1 VPTAALIR
9 QDDLLAR
16 FQDALAHGRDVVL
29 RAPGNADPVKDFARS
44 VVRGLERAPR
54 RLDCRFLY
62 DARGSALYERI
73 CELPEYYLTRTEAS
87 ILSRCAPRIRDV
99 TGPVTLFEL
108 GSGYSVK
115 TDRLLAAYL
124 ARDPEVRY
132 VPVDVSENALREA
145 GRAIGSRRPEV
156 QVAAVN
162 GTYEDAFPL
171 FRAASPV
178 LVVFLGSTIGN
189 LDEAES
195 DIFLGRVA
203 AHLDPG
209 DFFLLGVDLVKEA
222 ARIEAAYND
231 AAGVTEAF
239 TKNLFV
245 RMNRELG
252 AGLDVGSIEHV
263 ARYNARRRQIEI
275 HARFESA
282 QTLEVAPL
290 GEAFRIAAGE
300 EILVEISRKFL
311 IGDLVPRLESFGFA
325 VREIFTDPRRWFALI
340 LMERTRPTGKR
351 TVSRGDT

>member
-1 VPTAALIR
+1 VPTAAVSR
-9 QDDLLAR
+9 RNDLLAR
-16 FQDALAHGRDVVL
+16 FQNALADGRDVVL
-29 RAPGNADPVKDFARS
+29 RAPGNADPVMDFARS

-54 RLDCRFLY
+54 RLNCRFLY

-87 ILSRCAPRIRDV
+87 ILSRRAPRIRDV

-132 VPVDVSENALREA
+132 IPVDVSENALREA
-145 GRAIGSRRPEV
+145 GRAIASRRPEV
-156 QVAAVN
+156 RVVSVN

-203 AHLDPG
+203 AHLGPG

-222 ARIEAAYND
+222 ALIEAAYND

-252 AGLDVGSIEHV
+252 AGLDIGAIAHV
-263 ARYNARRRQIEI
+263 ARYSEPRRQVEI
-275 HARFESA
+275 HARFASG
-282 QTLEVAPL
+282 QTLKVASL
-290 GEAFRIAAGE
+290 GRAFRIAAGE

-311 IGDLVPRLESFGFA
+311 IGGLLPRLETFGFA
-325 VREIFTDPRRWFALI
+325 VRETFTDPRRWFALI
-340 LMERTRPTGKR
+340 LMEKIRPSGERTA
-351 TVSRGDT
+351 SRGGM